1 MYNLIDLT
9 DKRFIVTGASSGI
22 GKQTAITLS
31 RLGAKVILIAR
42 RQELLQENMQLLE
55 GSGHGYRAG
64 DLSDIASIEY
74 LVKDIVSHYGKL
86 DGMAYAAGVS
96 WELPLRVDNMK
107 KMQEMFDIN
116 YFGFIEMVKQI
127 TKKPRRNEKMRIV
140 GISSTAAFC
149 GDAALTTYSA
159 SKAAMDSA
167 VRCLANELAANDIC
181 INTIAPAMTRTDMY
195 KDYLG
200 RIGEESENYSLL
212 LKRQYL
218 GLAEPQDIA
227 NAVAFLLSPA
237 ARFIT
242 GVCLPV
248 DGGYTAS

>member
-1 MYNLIDLT
+1 MYNFIDLT
-9 DKRFIVTGASSGI
+9 DKRFIITGASSGI

-31 RLGAKVILIAR
+31 HLGAKVVLIAR
-42 RQELLQENMQLLE
+42 REELLKETIQILD
-55 GSGHGYRAG
+55 GIGHGYKVA
-64 DLSDIASIEY
+64 DLSDISSIEV
-74 LVKDIVSHYGKL
+74 LVKDIVSQYGKL
-86 DGMAYAAGVS
+86 DGMMYAAGVS

-107 KMQEMFDIN
+107 KMQEMFHVN

-127 TKKPRRNEKMRIV
+127 TKKSRRNDKMRIV

-149 GDAALTTYSA
+149 GDAALTTYAA
-159 SKAAMDSA
+159 SKAALDSA
-167 VRCLANELAANDIC
+167 VRCLASELAGNNIC
-181 INTIAPAMTRTDMY
+181 INTIAPAMTKTAMY
-195 KDYLG
+195 EDYLM
-200 RIGEESENYSLL
+200 RVGEESENYKLL

-227 NAVAFLLSPA
+227 NAAAFLLSPA